1 MIRLRGIDNLLTRLI
16 KEKHM
21 KSVYPQLHGL
31 DPFVI
36 GFDKLFK
43 QLQDVSTNVA
53 KNTPNWPP
61 YNIKQVDDNTYVIE
75 MAIAGFGKSDVE
87 VTLEGNK
94 LVVKGASKDNP
105 EDDYIFKGIANRGFE
120 RAFTLNDQ
128 IEIKNAEMA
137 NGMLK
142 VWLENIYQA
151 QENIKKITIKDKEEK

>member
-1 MIRLRGIDNLLTRLI
+1 
-16 KEKHM
+16 M

-120 RAFTLNDQ
+120 R
-128 IEIKNAEMA
+128 
-137 NGMLK
+137 
-142 VWLENIYQA
+142 V
-151 QENIKKITIKDKEEK
+151 